1 MPKQKLE
8 ICCYTVE
15 SALLA
20 EEAGADRIELCDN
33 FPEGGTTPSFAAIEM
48 AVQKLTIPVNVIVRP
63 RGGDFLYSETEF
75 EIIKRDVAKIAELNV
90 NGIVVG
96 FLNADGTIDTE
107 RTATIVEMAKP
118 MEVTFHRA
126 FDMCRDPFQAL
137 GQLKSIGIKRIL
149 TSGGKNKAAKG
160 LELLAELVKKA
171 GEDII
176 IMPGSGVNHKNIESI
191 LEQTRA
197 VEFHS
202 SAKTFLKSKMRCF
215 NDAIDMGGNGN
226 GDEYSIISV
235 DTEMISKMATAIK

>member
-20 EEAGADRIELCDN
+20 EEAGAGRIELCDN
-33 FPEGGTTPSFAAIEM
+33 FPEGGTTPSYAAIEM

-75 EIIKRDVAKIAELNV
+75 EIIKRDVAKIAELGA

-96 FLNADGTIDTE
+96 FLKANGTIDTE
-107 RTATIVEMAKP
+107 RTAIITEIAKP

-126 FDMCRDPFQAL
+126 FDMCRNSFQAL
-137 GQLKSIGIKRIL
+137 AQLKKIGIKRVL
-149 TSGGKNKAAKG
+149 TSGGKNTAVEG
-160 LELLAELVKKA
+160 LELLAELVKEA

-176 IMPGSGVNHKNIESI
+176 IMPGSGVNHNNIETI

-197 VEFHS
+197 AEFHS
-202 SAKTFLKSKMRCF
+202 SAKIFLKSKMRYF
-215 NDAIDMGGNGN
+215 NDAINMGGNGDS
-226 GDEYSIISV
+226 DEYSIISV
-235 DTEMISKMATAIK
+235 DKKMISKMAAAIR